1 MTERERTLLLAAFDD
16 LPAAQQAIDDLRE
29 AGFAAGDVGL
39 ATCGGQVSEGGPR
52 AVPAEGAGPEAG
64 ATVGGVTWGGSP
76 GGFIPG
82 LGVVTAS
89 GVLSTLLTGAAS
101 GTISGLEEDLAD
113 KGIPEAEARFYD
125 AAFPE
130 GRPILA
136 VRARERGGEVEE
148 ILRRR
153 GARRAGSA

>member
-1 MTERERTLLLAAFDD
+1 MERERALVLAAFDD
-16 LPAAQQAIDDLRE
+16 LTAAQQAVDKLRE
-29 AGFAAGDVGL
+29 AGVEAGDVGL

-52 AVPAEGAGPEAG
+52 TVPTDDAEPGAGPA
-64 ATVGGVTWGGSP
+64 VGGVTWGGSP

-89 GVLSTLLTGAAS
+89 GVLSSILTGAATGS
-101 GTISGLEEDLAD
+101 VSSLREDLLD
-113 KGIPEAEARFYD
+113 KGVPEGEAEFYD
-125 AAFPE
+125 AAFRE

-136 VRARERGGEVEE
+136 VRAGPRAAEVEE

-153 GARRAGSA
+153 GARLAP